1 MNENCRTGLSSIGG
15 FLMEAQISD
24 IWNSTLAMIE
34 AQLSKPSFETWLKAT
49 KPLAYYNNT
58 LVVGVPN
65 EFAKN
70 WVESRYASLL
80 QETVNKVAGQEIQLK
95 FIIPQTNDSSVQ
107 VKKDKIIQENTV
119 RTSDTTLFRPP
130 NLNPK
135 YVFDTFVIGNSN
147 RFAHAAC
154 LAVAEAPAR
163 AYNPLFIYGGVGLG
177 KTHLMHAIG
186 HYVLEQNKSLKV
198 VYVSSETFTNELINS
213 IRDDRTIQFRNKYR
227 NVDVLLVDDIQFLAG
242 KERTQEEFFH
252 TFNTL
257 HEANKQIVVSSDRPP
272 KEIPTL
278 EDRLRSRFEWGL
290 ITDIQQPDLETRIA
304 ILRKK
309 AKQENLEVP
318 NEILVNI
325 ATRISTNIRELEGAL
340 IRVVAYASLTD
351 DHMSVSL
358 ADEALKDMMPNR
370 QRPITVPLIQ
380 RTVAK
385 YFDLNQDDFKAKKR
399 NRSISFP
406 RQIAMY
412 LCREMTDASLPKIG
426 EDFGG
431 RDHTTV
437 IHACMK
443 ISQEIKTDPNLDATV
458 KEIMRR
464 IKEE

>member
-1 MNENCRTGLSSIGG
+1 
-15 FLMEAQISD
+15 MELPISD
-24 IWNSTLAMIE
+24 IWSNTLAIIE

-49 KPLAYYNNT
+49 KPLAFYNNT

-65 EFAKN
+65 EFAKD
-70 WVESRYASLL
+70 WVESRYSNLL
-80 QETVNKVAGQEIQLK
+80 QETVNSVAGKEIQLK
-95 FIIPQTNDSSVQ
+95 FIIPQNSDGGSRQDRQALEQHT
-107 VKKDKIIQENTV
+107 
-119 RTSDTTLFRPP
+119 RAADTTLFKPP

-318 NEILVNI
+318 NDILVNI
-325 ATRISTNIRELEGAL
+325 ATKISTNIRELEGAL
-340 IRVVAYASLTD
+340 IRVVAYASLTED
-351 DHMSVSL
+351 QISVSL
-358 ADEALKDMMPNR
+358 ADEALKDMVPN
-370 QRPITVPLIQ
+370 QNRPITISLIQ
-380 RTVAK
+380 KTVAE
-385 YFDLNQDDFKAKKR
+385 YFDLKPDDFKAKKR

-412 LCREMTDASLPKIG
+412 LCRELTDASLPKIG

-443 ISQEIKTDPNLDATV
+443 ISQEIKSDPGLLSTVENLT
-458 KEIMRR
+458 RR
-464 IKEE
+464 IKDE